1 MDKKKLIAI
10 CIALLAVLL
19 AFAFEWVVLWTYVGV
34 GFAWCG
40 IVMALTWY
48 TLSFARGEQD
58 RALKYA
64 MVLGGVGMVM
74 DVAASALIACMGMD
88 AVAQGRA
95 DESDVLGKFLEFVPV
110 LLSPV
115 CSVAAIA
122 MLPRLRLWVA
132 SVVARNLALMLLIL
146 ILLIIFAPLLLA
158 AIGLLGAFIARTF
171 FLWVGFFI
179 WLYAFY
185 HLNCREKGSN
195 GDGHKTPRAA
205 VERRLNHRK
214 KGSNKG
220 KDIFIIT
227 PVFKF
232 FTKILH
238 LVIYIIDSVFKFFA
252 RIFHRVIRIFI
263 DPDPDPEQR
272 KKVQRRNVWA
282 LSLWG
287 DIGRVEIVP
296 SHNNTPWRMGPERY
310 KRICSDVSAVD
321 TVPFEIT
328 SPAHGA
334 GEIWYIIPEGGT
346 DFVVLLDK
354 KPIRG
359 KTPINAGNKVALWKR
374 RKGTV
379 IGRLEVKRRMLVE
392 TKRITSPRMKR

>member
-19 AFAFEWVVLWTYVGV
+19 AFAFEWVVLWTSVGV

-48 TLSFARGEQD
+48 TLSLARGEQD

-74 DVAASALIACMGMD
+74 DVVAASALCAMAMD
-88 AVAQGRA
+88 VVAQGGA
-95 DESDVLGKFLEFVPV
+95 EEPGGWIFEFLSFVLYGP
-110 LLSPV
+110 LSPV

-132 SVVARNLALMLLIL
+132 SVVARNLALTPLIL
-146 ILLIIFAPLLLA
+146 ILLIIFAPLLLMA
-158 AIGLLGAFIARTF
+158 AIVFGAVVARTF
-171 FLWVGFFI
+171 CVWVGFFI

-185 HLNCREKGSN
+185 RLNC
-195 GDGHKTPRAA
+195 
-205 VERRLNHRK
+205 RK

-220 KDIFIIT
+220 KDVFIIA
-227 PVFKF
+227 PVFNIITSVFNF
-232 FTKILH
+232 FARILH
-238 LVIYIIDSVFKFFA
+238 LVI
-252 RIFHRVIRIFI
+252 RIFI
-263 DPDPDPEQR
+263 RPDPEQR

-287 DIGRVEIVP
+287 DVGRVEIVP
-296 SHNNTPWRMGPERY
+296 SHTNTPWRMSPERY

-334 GEIWYIIPEGGT
+334 GEMWYIIPEGGT

-359 KTPINAGNKVALWKR
+359 KTPINAGNKVALWKK

-379 IGRLEVKRRMLVE
+379 IGHLEVKRRMLVE
-392 TKRITSPRMKR
+392 TKGITSPRTKR

>member
-19 AFAFEWVVLWTYVGV
+19 IYAFKWVVLWTYVGV

-40 IVMALTWY
+40 TVMALTWY
-48 TLSFARGEQD
+48 TLSLARGEKD

-74 DVAASALIACMGMD
+74 DVAARALLACMGMD

-95 DESDVLGKFLEFVPV
+95 DESDVLGEFLGFVPV

-185 HLNCREKGSN
+185 RLNCQKE
-195 GDGHKTPRAA
+195 
-205 VERRLNHRK
+205 
-214 KGSNKG
+214 GSNKG
-220 KDIFIIT
+220 KDIFIIAPVFNIIT
-227 PVFKF
+227 SVFKF
-232 FTKILH
+232 FVRIFKFFVRILH
-238 LVIYIIDSVFKFFA
+238 LVI
-252 RIFHRVIRIFI
+252 RIFI
-263 DPDPDPEQR
+263 NPEQ
-272 KKVQRRNVWA
+272 KVQRRNVWA

-287 DIGRVEIVP
+287 DVGRVEIVP
-296 SHNNTPWRMGPERY
+296 SHTNTPWRMSPERY

>member
-1 MDKKKLIAI
+1 MGNKKLIVV

-19 AFAFEWVVLWTYVGV
+19 TFAFEWVKLGTYVGV

-48 TLSFARGEQD
+48 TLSLARGEQD

-74 DVAASALIACMGMD
+74 DVAAKALLACMGMD
-88 AVAQGRA
+88 TVAQGRA
-95 DESDVLGKFLEFVPV
+95 DESNVLGEFLEFVPV

-171 FLWVGFFI
+171 FLWGGFFI

-185 HLNCREKGSN
+185 RLNCQKE
-195 GDGHKTPRAA
+195 
-205 VERRLNHRK
+205 
-214 KGSNKG
+214 GSNKG
-220 KDIFIIT
+220 KDIFIIAPVFNIIT
-227 PVFKF
+227 SVFKF
-232 FTKILH
+232 FVRILH
-238 LVIYIIDSVFKFFA
+238 LVI
-252 RIFHRVIRIFI
+252 RIFI
-263 DPDPDPEQR
+263 NPEQR

-287 DIGRVEIVP
+287 DVGRVEIVP
-296 SHNNTPWRMGPERY
+296 SHTNTPWRMSPERY

-321 TVPFEIT
+321 TVSFEIT

-334 GEIWYIIPEGGT
+334 GEMWYIIPEGGT

-374 RKGTV
+374 RRGTV
-379 IGRLEVKRRMLVE
+379 IGRLEVKRRILVE
-392 TKRITSPRMKR
+392 TKIVRR

>member
-19 AFAFEWVVLWTYVGV
+19 TFAFEWVVLWTYVGV

-40 IVMALTWY
+40 TVMALTWY
-48 TLSFARGEQD
+48 TLSLARGEKD

-74 DVAASALIACMGMD
+74 DVAAAALIACMGME
-88 AVAQGRA
+88 VHAQGGA
-95 DESDVLGKFLEFVPV
+95 EKPEGWLFGFLSFVCFGP
-110 LLSPV
+110 LSPV

-158 AIGLLGAFIARTF
+158 AIGLLGAYIARTF
-171 FLWVGFFI
+171 LVCVGFFI

-185 HLNCREKGSN
+185 
-195 GDGHKTPRAA
+195 
-205 VERRLNHRK
+205 RLNYQK
-214 KGSNKG
+214 KGSNQG
-220 KDIFIIT
+220 KDIFIIAPIFNIIT
-227 PVFKF
+227 SVFNF
-232 FTKILH
+232 FARILH
-238 LVIYIIDSVFKFFA
+238 LVI
-252 RIFHRVIRIFI
+252 RIFI
-263 DPDPDPEQR
+263 KSAPEQR
-272 KKVQRRNVWA
+272 EKIQRRNVWA

-287 DIGRVEIVP
+287 DVGKVEIVP
-296 SHNNTPWRMGPERY
+296 SHTNTPWRMSPERY

-334 GEIWYIIPEGGT
+334 GEMWYIIPEGGT

-374 RKGTV
+374 GKGTV

-392 TKRITSPRMKR
+392 TKGIRKPRL

>member
-1 MDKKKLIAI
+1 
-10 CIALLAVLL
+10 
-19 AFAFEWVVLWTYVGV
+19 
-34 GFAWCG
+34 
-40 IVMALTWY
+40 MALTWY
-48 TLSFARGEQD
+48 TLSLARGEKD

-74 DVAASALIACMGMD
+74 DVAAAALIACMGME
-88 AVAQGRA
+88 VHAQGGA
-95 DESDVLGKFLEFVPV
+95 EKPEGWLFGFLSFVCFGP
-110 LLSPV
+110 LSPV

-185 HLNCREKGSN
+185 RLNCQKE
-195 GDGHKTPRAA
+195 
-205 VERRLNHRK
+205 
-214 KGSNKG
+214 GSNKG
-220 KDIFIIT
+220 KDIFIIAPVFNIIT
-227 PVFKF
+227 SVFKF
-232 FTKILH
+232 FVRIFKFFVRILH
-238 LVIYIIDSVFKFFA
+238 LVI
-252 RIFHRVIRIFI
+252 RIFI
-263 DPDPDPEQR
+263 NPEQ
-272 KKVQRRNVWA
+272 KVQRRNVWA

-287 DIGRVEIVP
+287 DVGRVEIVP
-296 SHNNTPWRMGPERY
+296 SHTNTPWRMSPERY

-359 KTPINAGNKVALWKR
+359 KTPINAGNKVALWKK

-379 IGRLEVKRRMLVE
+379 IGHLEVKRRMLVE
-392 TKRITSPRMKR
+392 TKGITSPRTKR

>member
-1 MDKKKLIAI
+1 MNKKKLIAI

-19 AFAFEWVVLWTYVGV
+19 TFDFEWVVLWTHVGV

-40 IVMALTWY
+40 TVMALTWY
-48 TLSFARGEQD
+48 TLSLARGEKD

-74 DVAASALIACMGMD
+74 TVAVMALSECLALG
-88 AVAQGRA
+88 VAQSGEEP
-95 DESDVLGKFLEFVPV
+95 DGLIVLV
-110 LLSPV
+110 LRFKKGACLSIVKSAGMV
-115 CSVAAIA
+115 CSAVAIA

-132 SVVARNLALMLLIL
+132 SVVAINLALTPLVLA
-146 ILLIIFAPLLLA
+146 LLIIFAPLLFILA
-158 AIGLLGAFIARTF
+158 TVLGIGIALNF

-185 HLNCREKGSN
+185 RLNCQ
-195 GDGHKTPRAA
+195 
-205 VERRLNHRK
+205 K

-220 KDIFIIT
+220 KDMFIIA
-227 PVFKF
+227 PVFN
-232 FTKILH
+232 
-238 LVIYIIDSVFKFFA
+238 IITSVFNFFA
-252 RIFHRVIRIFI
+252 RILHLVIRIFI

-272 KKVQRRNVWA
+272 EKVQRRNVWA

-287 DIGRVEIVP
+287 DLGRVEIVP
-296 SHNNTPWRMGPERY
+296 SHTNTPWRMSPERY

-334 GEIWYIIPEGGT
+334 GEMWYIIPEGGT

-374 RKGTV
+374 RRGTV

-392 TKRITSPRMKR
+392 TRGMRKPRL